1 MIYEIKESLKV
12 SDENEIRGEVPYVKV
27 SSLEAW
33 EKQRNPELE
42 GKIRNF
48 EQITYCKLEEESEC
62 LWGTFIIPVKNNIKE
77 KRRFFY
83 IIEKKRISFIDDTGM
98 VESLLNKIAENKT
111 WKKSCIES
119 FLYTFLESLIS
130 NDFIF
135 LQEMENRLAKIEDS
149 VLNGGLDNFN
159 HKMMAI
165 RKELS
170 IWHNYYSQLFEMSRK
185 MRENES
191 EFFKEDGIRLFELFS
206 DHVTSLQNSTQ
217 FLREYAIQIREVYQA
232 QIDIKQNKIMEILT
246 IVTTLFLPL
255 TLITGW
261 YGMNFEYMP
270 ELKWKYGYPAM
281 ILGSVIV
288 VIVCMEWFKKK
299 KFL

>member
-1 MIYEIKESLKV
+1 
-12 SDENEIRGEVPYVKV
+12 
-27 SSLEAW
+27 
-33 EKQRNPELE
+33 
-42 GKIRNF
+42 
-48 EQITYCKLEEESEC
+48 
-62 LWGTFIIPVKNNIKE
+62 
-77 KRRFFY
+77 
-83 IIEKKRISFIDDTGM
+83 
-98 VESLLNKIAENKT
+98 
-111 WKKSCIES
+111 
-119 FLYTFLESLIS
+119 
-130 NDFIF
+130 
-135 LQEMENRLAKIEDS
+135 MENRLAKIEDS

-159 HKMMAI
+159 HKMMAF

-170 IWHNYYSQLFEMSRK
+170 IWHNYYLQLLEMSRK

-191 EFFKEDGIRLFELFS
+191 DFFKEDGLRLFELFS
-206 DHVTSLQNSTQ
+206 DHVISLQNSTQ

-281 ILGSVIV
+281 ILVSVIV
-288 VIVCMEWFKKK
+288 VVVCMWWFKRK